1 MIIDWGSFL
10 SVALASLVSTC
21 VVVGLYSLATRLLAA
36 AGRAPR
42 VDPVEFTD
50 AITVVTPAEAA
61 AAAKRARKAEK
72 KNPLTAG
79 QKGAALIGA
88 YACFTLC
95 GAAVLYGIY
104 LIVPYFHQ

>member
-10 SVALASLVSTC
+10 LVALASLVSTC

-36 AGRAPR
+36 AGRAPH
-42 VDPVEFTD
+42 VHPVEFTD

-79 QKGAALIGA
+79 QKRTALIGA
-88 YACFTLC
+88 YACFALC
-95 GAAVLYGIY
+95 SFAVLYGIY

>member
-21 VVVGLYSLATRLLAA
+21 VVVGLYSLGTRLLAA
-36 AGRAPR
+36 AGRAPQ

-50 AITVVTPAEAA
+50 AITVITPAEAA
-61 AAAKRARKAEK
+61 AAAKRARKAAK

>member
-21 VVVGLYSLATRLLAA
+21 VVVGLYALATRLMAA
-36 AGRAPR
+36 AGRAPQ

-72 KNPLTAG
+72 KNPLTPA
-79 QKGAALIGA
+79 QKRTALVGA

-95 GAAVLYGIY
+95 CFAVLYGIY

>member
-10 SVALASLVSTC
+10 AVAVASLVSTC
-21 VVVGLYSLATRLLAA
+21 IVVGLYSLGTRLLASG
-36 AGRAPR
+36 GRAPQ

-72 KNPLTAG
+72 KNPLSDG
-79 QKGAALIGA
+79 QKRTALAGA

-95 GAAVLYGIY
+95 GLAVLYGIY
-104 LIVPYFHQ
+104 LIVPYFH